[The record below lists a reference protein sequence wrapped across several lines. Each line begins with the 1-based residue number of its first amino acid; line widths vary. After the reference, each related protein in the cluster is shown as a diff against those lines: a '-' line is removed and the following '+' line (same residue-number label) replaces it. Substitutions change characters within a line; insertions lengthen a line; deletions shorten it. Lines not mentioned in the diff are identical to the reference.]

1 MFSSIAG
8 MLSFIV
14 VLAVVVMVVAALAEG
29 RGRHLARLVF
39 GVRPRDTADDLFA
52 PAPREASDWSLI
64 DDVASVP
71 DRPAPGTRAAAWA
84 KETAGHARVV
94 MVEQAAAL
102 RERGD
107 ELPVHA
113 GVEAPRT
120 GELNL
125 ARR

>member
-29 RGRHLARLVF
+29 RGRHVARLIL
-39 GVRPRDTADDLFA
+39 GVRSRQSIEDVFA
-52 PAPREASDWSLI
+52 PAPRQESDWSLI
-64 DDVASVP
+64 DEVASVP

-94 MVEQAAAL
+94 VAEQAAAL
-102 RERGD
+102 RERGED
-107 ELPVHA
+107 LPGAA

-120 GELNL
+120 GELSL
-125 ARR
+125 GGR

>member
-39 GVRPRDTADDLFA
+39 GVRSRATADDVFA
-52 PAPREASDWSLI
+52 PAPRAQSDWSLV
-64 DDVASVP
+64 DDVASIP

-94 MVEQAAAL
+94 VAEQAAVL
-102 RERGD
+102 RERGE
-107 ELPVHA
+107 ELPAQA
-113 GVEAPRT
+113 GVETPHT

-125 ARR
+125 ARQ